1 MRLMSTT
8 ERFGGIAIA
17 FHWLSAALI
26 VALIAS
32 GFRAAG
38 TLDPAAKVMILRV
51 HALLGVSLLLLTL
64 ARIAWWWVDRRPA
77 PIAATS
83 RKQERAAKVIH
94 CLFYIVIIGMA
105 ATGIGT
111 LVLSGAG
118 ARLFGSATG
127 ALPDFW
133 HYQPRIEHAIGAR
146 LLLGLCVIH
155 IGAALYHQFVR
166 RDRLIRRMLPARS

>member
-26 VALIAS
+26 LALIGS
-32 GFRAAG
+32 GFCAAG
-38 TLDPAAKVMILRV
+38 TVDPAAKVAILRI
-51 HALLGVSLLLLTL
+51 HALLGVAILSLTL
-64 ARIAWWWVDRRPA
+64 GRIAWWWVDRRPA
-77 PIAATS
+77 PIAPMS
-83 RKQERAAKVIH
+83 RMQQRAARVVH
-94 CLFYIVIIGMA
+94 LLLYILTIGMA

-118 ARLFGSATG
+118 AHLFGSATG

-133 HYQPRIEHAIGAR
+133 QYQPRIEHAIGAR
-146 LLLGLCVIH
+146 LLIGLCVIH
-155 IGAALYHQFVR
+155 VGAALYHQLVK
-166 RDRLIRRMLPARS
+166 RDRLIRRLLPAGS